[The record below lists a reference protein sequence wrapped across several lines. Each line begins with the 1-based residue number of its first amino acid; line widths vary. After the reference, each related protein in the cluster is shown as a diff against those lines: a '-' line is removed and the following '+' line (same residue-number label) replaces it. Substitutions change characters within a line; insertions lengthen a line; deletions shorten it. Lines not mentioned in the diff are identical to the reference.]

1 MTTTVSTP
9 SSRNSGTRSLT
20 YSIVKKIMDITGALI
35 GLCISLPFMAIIAL
49 AIKIESRGPVLFV
62 QSRVGR
68 DGKPFRM
75 YKFRTMVNG
84 AHLVRDEL
92 VRQRE
97 LEEPVLKFHP
107 DPRVTRVG
115 RFLRRWSLD
124 ELPQLVNV
132 LKGEMSLVG
141 PRPEEP
147 QIVEMYSA
155 WHRQRLFML
164 PGVTGPM
171 QVNGRANLPLDE
183 RVRLELDYL
192 ENASLWRDA
201 QILMRTLGAVVSG
214 DGSY

>member
-1 MTTTVSTP
+1 MTP
-9 SSRNSGTRSLT
+9 SVSSSRSSNGGTRSLT
-20 YSIVKKIMDITGALI
+20 YSIVKKIMDVGGALV
-35 GLCISLPFMAIIAL
+35 GLCIALPFMAIIAI
-49 AIKIESRGPVLFV
+49 AIKIESPGPVLFI
-62 QSRVGR
+62 QWRIGR
-68 DGKPFRM
+68 HGRPFRM
-75 YKFRTMVNG
+75 YKFRTMING
-84 AHLVRDEL
+84 ADLMREEL
-92 VRQRE
+92 VRQQA

-107 DPRVTRVG
+107 DPRVTRIG

-147 QIVEMYSA
+147 RIVEMYSA
-155 WHRQRLFML
+155 WHKQRLFMM

-183 RVRLELDYL
+183 RVRLELDYI

-201 QILMRTLGAVVSG
+201 QILVRTLGAVVSG